1 MKFKVGALVK
11 RTYRDNDHNY
21 NEELGIV
28 MEIQTG
34 DYAQLKVATTQGI
47 TYWWPAVTELVDE
60 SR

>member
-1 MKFKVGALVK
+1 MKVGDLVK

-28 MEIQTG
+28 VEIQTG
-34 DYAQLKVATTQGI
+34 EGALIKVATTQGI
-47 TYWWPAVTELVDE
+47 TCWWPAVTELADE